1 MNQSTK
7 ITTASVRVMRSIDF
21 GNYETSLT
29 VENPNGVTE
38 ADITDCIDKCH
49 VLTNQSIEIYLKGKV
64 VESKAIQAG
73 EKRRIGS
80 VLNDIKQLVP
90 EATEPSIDPLEIA
103 QVEALP
109 MYTPNPKMVAPA
121 KRINGKKVQA

>member
-1 MNQSTK
+1 MSTV

-29 VENPNGVTE
+29 VENPDGITD
-38 ADITDCIDKCH
+38 ADIAGCIDKCH
-49 VLTNQSIEIYLKGKV
+49 TLTNQSIEIYLKGKV

-90 EATEPSIDPLEIA
+90 EATEPCIDPLEIA

-109 MYTPNPKMVAPA
+109 MYTPKPKSVTPL
-121 KRINGKKVQA
+121 KLSKKVKA